1 MTDATSPRAAEH
13 DVIVVGARCA
23 GAATA
28 MLLAAQGLDVLV
40 LDRAALPSDCLST
53 HAISRGGVV
62 QLARWGLVDAVVASG
77 APKIRTVSF
86 HLGDDAVVER
96 TVKDTAGVDFL
107 LAPRRYVLDDIL
119 VSAATEAGARF
130 ETGVSVSG
138 VLTDE
143 MGRVTGVTTRD
154 RDGNVCERRSSF
166 VVGADG
172 VHSRIAR
179 AVGAGVVDERPSEG
193 ATHYAY
199 VAGLDAGGFEFHVGP
214 TAFAGVFPTHDGECN
229 VWVCCPAD
237 DAGIGS
243 DDRAGDFTRLLRRAA
258 PSLADRVG
266 RARLT
271 SAVRG
276 AVRLPNHVRV
286 ATGSGWALVGDAGY
300 HRDPITGHG
309 ITDAF
314 RDAELVARR
323 LGQALSGEVAEG
335 EAMAAYAHER
345 YRALA
350 PIFDVT
356 CRLAAY
362 PPAGQ
367 FAVLQK
373 QLSDLFEAEATWLAS
388 LPPVAGP
395 ALVPA

>member
-1 MTDATSPRAAEH
+1 MTDATSTGAAEH
-13 DVIVVGARCA
+13 DVIVVGGRCA

-28 MLLAAQGLDVLV
+28 MLLAAQGLGVLV

-53 HAISRGGVV
+53 HAIARGGVV
-62 QLARWGLVDAVVASG
+62 QLARWGLLDAVIASG
-77 APKIRTVSF
+77 APEIRTVSF
-86 HLGDDAVVER
+86 HLGDGAVVER
-96 TVKDTAGVDFL
+96 TVKDAAGVDVL

-119 VSAATEAGARF
+119 VSAAIDAGARF
-130 ETGVSVSG
+130 ETEVSVNG

-143 MGRVTGVTTRD
+143 AGRVTGVTTRD
-154 RDGNVCERRSSF
+154 RDGSVRERRSSF

-179 AVGAGVVDERPSEG
+179 AVGAGMVDERPSEG

-199 VAGLDAGGFEFHVGP
+199 VAGLDADGFEFHVGP
-214 TAFAGVFPTHDGECN
+214 DAFAGVFPTHDGECN

-237 DAGIGS
+237 DAGIGA
-243 DDRAGDFTRLLRRAA
+243 DDRTGDFTALLQRVA
-258 PSLADRVG
+258 PSLANRVG
-266 RARLT
+266 RARVT
-271 SAVRG
+271 SPVRG
-276 AVRLPNHVRV
+276 AVRLPNHVR
-286 ATGSGWALVGDAGY
+286 AASGSAWALVGDAGY

-314 RDAELVARR
+314 RDADLLARR
-323 LGQALSGEVAEG
+323 MGPALRGEVGEG

-345 YRALA
+345 YRALS

-362 PPAGQ
+362 PPAGE
-367 FAVLQK
+367 FTALQK
-373 QLSDLFEAEATWLAS
+373 QLSDLFDAEAAWLAS

-395 ALVPA
+395 ALVPT